1 MSLIDYDMI
10 FSILRGLMQMEYL
23 VFPIWLICQFI
34 ITIIKYLP
42 LTQSSASSG
51 SGATINLILYKK
63 EVNYH
68 L

>member
-1 MSLIDYDMI
+1 MSSIDYEI
-10 FSILRGLMQMEYL
+10 FAYILRGFMQMKYF

-42 LTQSSASSG
+42 LTQLSESSG
-51 SGATINLILYKK
+51 SGMTINLILYKK